1 MLSLRLPLARS
12 LSAAAARR
20 SVVTTTALKAA
31 GDISSVFPSL
41 SGVAPAPLHPR
52 FAALKRKYL
61 NGRESDLQA
70 GWERLVGELR
80 QEVEEV
86 KELGSKVRPL
96 FIGYLEV
103 PVLMRVVQAIPS
115 IEFKHLASAS
125 PAEIA
130 EIKRRGVVVIRN
142 VIPEH
147 EALQLKADIG
157 DYLRE
162 NPNAKGNP

>member
-1 MLSLRLPLARS
+1 MKP
-12 LSAAAARR
+12 
-20 SVVTTTALKAA
+20 A

-52 FAALKRKYL
+52 FASLKRQYL
-61 NGRESDLQA
+61 NGRENDLQS

-80 QEVEEV
+80 REVEEV
-86 KELGSKVRPL
+86 KELGGKVRL
-96 FIGYLEV
+96 LSFLVSLCACTNKNNI
-103 PVLMRVVQAIPS
+103 QAIPS
-115 IEFKHLASAS
+115 IEFKHLAAAS

-142 VIPEH
+142 VLPEN
-147 EALQLKADIG
+147 EALQLKADIR

-162 NPNAKGNP
+162 NSNAKGSPKISCSYIITRHIKPSPTRKI